1 MNRITRFFM
10 ERSVL
15 FWSFMAIIIIAGVL
29 AFVNMPKLE
38 DPAVAPKQAMVII
51 PYPGASAHEVEMNV
65 AQLMEEELR
74 TLPDVYKIKTDA
86 QDGMATITV
95 EFKMTVLTE
104 DLEQH
109 FDLLRR
115 KVNGIKGKL
124 PPGSYDPIV
133 MDDLMDVYGIFY
145 ALTGNGYSYPE
156 LEKYA
161 KYIRRELSD
170 VPGVKRI
177 SINGTRDETIDII
190 LSKEELSRNGM
201 IPTQVMMALQQA
213 SKPVNAGNL
222 KGGTENLHLR
232 VSEGINTVEDLRD
245 LEIKTPA
252 GKRVR
257 LGEIAKIERTLA
269 SPQRNGFFIN
279 GEPAIA
285 IAIAM
290 EGDAIVP
297 DVGKAVDKR
306 LDEIMK
312 TVPAGMKID
321 KIFFQPDK
329 VNEAIS
335 SFMLNLVESVIIV
348 VLILIFTMGWRS
360 GLIIGFGLVLT
371 IALSFP
377 ILLQMG
383 TTLQRI
389 SLGAFIV
396 AMGMLVDN
404 AVVIMDGILIDRKRG
419 LKPEQYLYRIG
430 KNTALPL
437 LGATI
442 IAAATFIA
450 IYLSPDSAGE
460 YAGDLFLVL
469 CVSLLASWVLALV
482 QVPVCASAWLPKPN
496 KEKEGSAD
504 EATVLNSPV
513 HRSVRKVIATLIAHR
528 WITIT
533 VAAIVL
539 GASCYG
545 LTKVKNLFFP
555 DFDYKQFVVEC
566 YFPSQTSPETVITEL
581 DSMAK
586 MVSADKEIERVAVST
601 GAPAARYCLVR
612 PMTSGGDCY
621 GELLVDCKDYDAVVK
636 KIPGIRSELRRK
648 FPDAYIR
655 IRKYNFSISSSHTVE
670 VEFAGPDPEVLRNLS
685 EQAEKIMR
693 DCKYVDPYSVQNN
706 WNPTSRTLVAEYDH
720 GDALR
725 AGVNREDVANALLAA
740 TDGMPVGT
748 MTDGDNMMIVNLK
761 VRNSDGS
768 EIKDLGD
775 IPVWSMMNV
784 HMDISELPA
793 EIMAGNAGKVA
804 DKALHAV
811 PLSSVAHDIKLEW
824 SENVVKRLNGRR
836 VIEAECDPNPDNDDA
851 TPAKVISEIKDK
863 IDAIPLPAGY
873 SRRWV
878 GEGEMQADATANVL
892 KFVPITLF
900 LIVIIL
906 LLLFNSWRKVALILI
921 CFPFVA
927 VGIVVALLISNSPF
941 TFMAIIGMM
950 GLIGMMV
957 KNAIVLVDEIGRLQ
971 KEEGMHPYHAVI
983 EATVSRVRPVL
994 MASLTT
1000 IVGMIPLIFDPMYGS
1015 MAITIMGGLTAGTAI
1030 TLLLL
1035 PLFYTVMMRVRKPK
1049 LDEKDN
1055 KNEN

>member
-10 ERSVL
+10 ERTVL
-15 FWSFMAIIIIAGVL
+15 FWSFIAIIIVAGVL
-29 AFVNMPKLE
+29 AFINMPKLE

-65 AQLMEEELR
+65 AQLAEEELR
-74 TLPDVYKIKTDA
+74 TLPDVYKIKSDC
-86 QDGMATITV
+86 QDGMAMITV
-95 EFKMTVLTE
+95 EFKMTVLAQ

-115 KVNGIKGKL
+115 KVEGFKSKL
-124 PPGSYDPIV
+124 PAGTYDPIV

-145 ALTGNGYSYPE
+145 ALTGDGYSYPE
-156 LEKYA
+156 LERYA

-170 VPGVKRI
+170 IPGVKHI
-177 SINGTRDETIDII
+177 SISGTRDETIDII
-190 LSKEELSRNGM
+190 LSKEELARNGM

-222 KGGTENLHLR
+222 KEGEENLRLR
-232 VSEGINTVEDLRD
+232 VSEGVNTVEDLRN
-245 LEIKTPA
+245 LEINTPA
-252 GKRVR
+252 GKRMR
-257 LGEIAKIERTLA
+257 LGEIAKIERTL
-269 SPQRNGFFIN
+269 STPQRNGFFIN

-306 LDEIMK
+306 LGEIMK

-329 VNEAIS
+329 VDEAIS
-335 SFMLNLVESVIIV
+335 SFMINLLESVIIV

-360 GLIIGFGLVLT
+360 GLIIGFGLILT

-404 AVVIMDGILIDRKRG
+404 AVVIMDGILIDKKRG

-482 QVPVCASAWLPKPN
+482 QVPVCASAWLPKESPQ
-496 KEKEGSAD
+496 KEAD
-504 EATVLNSPV
+504 ASDGPVLNSRM
-513 HRSVRKVIATLIAHR
+513 HRMIRKTIEVLIAHR
-528 WITIT
+528 WVTIII
-533 VAAIVL
+533 AALVL

-566 YFPSQTSPETVITEL
+566 YFPPQTSPETVITQL
-581 DSMAK
+581 DSMARI
-586 MVSADKEIERVAVST
+586 VSSDKEIERVAVST

-621 GELLVDCKDYDAVVK
+621 GELLIDCKDYDAVVK
-636 KIPGIRSELRRK
+636 KIPGIRRELREK

-670 VEFAGPDPEVLRNLS
+670 VEFAGPDPEVLRRLS
-685 EQAEKIMR
+685 SQAEDIMR
-693 DCKYVDPYSVQNN
+693 KCEYVDPYSVQNN

-720 GDALR
+720 SDGLR
-725 AGVNREDVANALLAA
+725 AGVGREDVANALLAA

-748 MTDGDNMMIVNLK
+748 MTDGDHLMIVNLK
-761 VRNSDGS
+761 VRNADGS
-768 EIKDLGD
+768 KIEELGD
-775 IPVWSMMNV
+775 IPVWSMMNI
-784 HMDISELPA
+784 HLDPTSLPA
-793 EIMAGNAGKVA
+793 EVMAGNASKVA
-804 DKALHAV
+804 DNALHTI

-824 SENVVKRLNGRR
+824 SENAVKRLNGRR
-836 VIEAECDPNPDNDDA
+836 VIEAECDPNPENSDA

-863 IDAIPLPAGY
+863 I
-873 SRRWV
+873 
-878 GEGEMQADATANVL
+878 
-892 KFVPITLF
+892 
-900 LIVIIL
+900 
-906 LLLFNSWRKVALILI
+906 
-921 CFPFVA
+921 
-927 VGIVVALLISNSPF
+927 
-941 TFMAIIGMM
+941 
-950 GLIGMMV
+950 
-957 KNAIVLVDEIGRLQ
+957 
-971 KEEGMHPYHAVI
+971 
-983 EATVSRVRPVL
+983 
-994 MASLTT
+994 
-1000 IVGMIPLIFDPMYGS
+1000 
-1015 MAITIMGGLTAGTAI
+1015 
-1030 TLLLL
+1030 
-1035 PLFYTVMMRVRKPK
+1035 
-1049 LDEKDN
+1049 
-1055 KNEN
+1055 

>member
-10 ERSVL
+10 DRSVL
-15 FWSFMAIIIIAGVL
+15 FWSFMVIIIIAGVL
-29 AFVNMPKLE
+29 SFLYMPKLE
-38 DPAVAPKQAMVII
+38 DPAVAPKQVIVVV

-65 AQLMEEELR
+65 AQLMEDELR
-74 TLPDVYKIKTDA
+74 TLPDVYKIKTEA
-86 QDGMATITV
+86 QDGMAMITV
-95 EFKMTVLTE
+95 EFKMTVMLE

-115 KVNGIKGKL
+115 KVEGIKGRL
-124 PPGSYDPIV
+124 PAGTYDPIV

-145 ALTGNGYSYPE
+145 ALTGEGYSYPE
-156 LEKYA
+156 LERYA

-177 SINGTRDETIDII
+177 SISGVRDETVDIVI
-190 LSKEELSRNGM
+190 SKEELARNGL
-201 IPTQVMMALQQA
+201 IPVQVMMALSQA
-213 SKPVNAGNL
+213 SKPVNAGAL
-222 KGGTENLHLR
+222 ENNSERLSLR
-232 VSEGINTVEDLRD
+232 VSEGVNTVEDLQN
-245 LEIKTPA
+245 LYIKTPA
-252 GKRVR
+252 GKQVR

-269 SPQRNGFFIN
+269 TPQRNGFFVN
-279 GEPAIA
+279 GQPAIA

-297 DVGKAVDKR
+297 DVGKAVDAR
-306 LDEIMK
+306 LSEIMK
-312 TVPAGMKID
+312 NVPAGMEIE

-329 VNEAIS
+329 VDEAIS
-335 SFMLNLVESVIIV
+335 SFMLNLLESVIIV

-360 GLIIGFGLVLT
+360 GMIIGFGLILT

-404 AVVIMDGILIDRKRG
+404 AVVIMDGILVDKKRG
-419 LKPEQYLYRIG
+419 LKPEQYLYRVG

-437 LGATI
+437 LGATV

-482 QVPVCASAWLPKPN
+482 QVPVCASAWLPKDDAKKTGN
-496 KEKEGSAD
+496 ASSE
-504 EATVLNSPV
+504 TVLNSPM
-513 HRSVRKVIATLIAHR
+513 HRMVRKTVSKLIAYK
-528 WITIT
+528 WVTIA
-533 VAAIVL
+533 VAAVVL

-545 LTKVKNLFFP
+545 LTKIKNLFFP

-566 YFPSQTSPETVITEL
+566 YFPSQTSPDSVINEL
-581 DSMAK
+581 DSMARIL
-586 MVSADKEIERVAVST
+586 SADKEIERVAIST
-601 GAPAARYCLVR
+601 GGPAARYCLVR

-621 GELLVDCKDYDAVVK
+621 GELLVDCKDYNDVVK
-636 KIPGIRSELRRK
+636 KIPGIRKELREK

-685 EQAEKIMR
+685 AQAEDIMR
-693 DCKYVDPYSVQNN
+693 KCKYVDPYSVQNN
-706 WNPTSRTLVAEYDH
+706 WNPTARTLVAQYDH
-720 GDALR
+720 SDALR

-740 TDGMPVGT
+740 TDGMPVGI
-748 MTDGDNMMIVNLK
+748 MTDGDHNMIVNFK

-775 IPVWSMMNV
+775 IPVWSMLNV
-784 HMDISELPA
+784 HLDPSEMKTQ
-793 EIMAGNAGKVA
+793 IMTGNADKIA
-804 DKALHAV
+804 DNALKTV
-811 PLSSVAHDIKLEW
+811 PLSSVAKDIKLEW
-824 SENVVKRLNGRR
+824 SENAVKRLNGRR
-836 VIEAECDPNPDNDDA
+836 VIEAECDPNPENSDA
-851 TPAKVISEIKDK
+851 TPAKVMSEIKDK
-863 IDAIPLPAGY
+863 IEAIPLPAGY
-873 SRRWV
+873 SMRWV
-878 GEGEMQADATANVL
+878 GEGEMQTEATSNVL
-892 KFVPITLF
+892 KFMPITLF
-900 LIVIIL
+900 LIIIIL
-906 LLLFNSWRKVALILI
+906 LLLFNSWRKVILILI
-921 CFPFVA
+921 CFPFVV
-927 VGIVVALLISNSPF
+927 VGIVIALLVTDSPF

-950 GLIGMMV
+950 GLIGMMI

-1035 PLFYTVMMRVRKPK
+1035 PLFYTALMRIRKPK
-1049 LDEKDN
+1049 TDVKTD
-1055 KNEN
+1055 K

>member
-1 MNRITRFFM
+1 MGRT
-10 ERSVL
+10 VL
-15 FWSFMAIIIIAGVL
+15 FWSFMVIIIAAGVL
-29 AFVNMPKLE
+29 AFLNMPKLE

-51 PYPGASAHEVEMNV
+51 PYPGASAHEVEINV
-65 AQLMEEELR
+65 AQLVEEELR
-74 TLPDVYKIKTDA
+74 TLPDVYKIKTDC
-86 QDGMATITV
+86 QDGMAMITV

-115 KVNGIKGKL
+115 KVDGIKSKL
-124 PPGSYDPIV
+124 PAGTYDPVV

-145 ALTGNGYSYPE
+145 ALTGDGYSYPE

-177 SINGTRDETIDII
+177 SISGTRDEVIDII
-190 LSKEELSRNGM
+190 LSKEELARNGM

-213 SKPVNAGNL
+213 SKPVNAGNM
-222 KGGTENLHLR
+222 KDGPENLRLR
-232 VSEGINTVEDLRD
+232 VNEGVNTVEDLRN
-245 LEIKTPA
+245 LELNTPA
-252 GKRVR
+252 GKRIR
-257 LGEIAKIERTLA
+257 LGEIAKIERTL
-269 SPQRNGFFIN
+269 STPQRNGFFIN

-297 DVGKAVDKR
+297 DVGKAVDAR
-306 LDEIMK
+306 LDEVMK

-335 SFMLNLVESVIIV
+335 SFMINLIESVIIV
-348 VLILIFTMGWRS
+348 ILILVFTMGWRS
-360 GLIIGFGLVLT
+360 GMIIGFGLVLT

-404 AVVIMDGILIDRKRG
+404 AVVIMDGILIDKKRG

-482 QVPVCASAWLPKPN
+482 QVPVCASAWLPK
-496 KEKEGSAD
+496 EKSGDKNNSPEGA
-504 EATVLNSPV
+504 VLNSPV
-513 HRSVRKVIATLIAHR
+513 HRLIRRTITGLIAHK
-528 WITIT
+528 WLTIII
-533 VAAIVL
+533 AAVVL
-539 GASCYG
+539 GASCYA

-566 YFPSQTSPETVITEL
+566 YFPSRTSPETVITEL
-581 DSMAK
+581 DSMAR
-586 MVSADKEIERVAVST
+586 MVSSDKEIERVAVST
-601 GAPAARYCLVR
+601 GSPAARYCLVR

-621 GELLVDCKDYDAVVK
+621 GELLVDCKDYDDVVK
-636 KIPGIRSELRRK
+636 KIPGIRRELREK

-685 EQAEKIMR
+685 AKAEKIMR
-693 DCKYVDPYSVQNN
+693 DSKYVDSYSVQNN
-706 WNPTSRTLVAEYDH
+706 WNPTARTLVAEYDPN
-720 GDALR
+720 DALR
-725 AGVNREDVANALLAA
+725 GGVNRGDVANALLAA

-761 VRNSDGS
+761 IRNSDGS
-768 EIKDLGD
+768 EITELGD
-775 IPVWSMMNV
+775 IPVWSMMNF
-784 HMDISELPA
+784 HIDPSSLA
-793 EIMAGNAGKVA
+793 SEIMSGNAAKVA
-804 DKALHAV
+804 DNALHTI

-824 SENVVKRLNGRR
+824 SENMVKRLNGRR
-836 VIEAECDPNPDNDDA
+836 VIEAECDPDPENSEA
-851 TPAKVISEIKDK
+851 TPTKVISDIKEK
-863 IDAIPLPAGY
+863 IEAIPLPPGY
-873 SRRWV
+873 SMRWV
-878 GEGEMQADATANVL
+878 GEGEMQTEATTNVL
-892 KFVPITLF
+892 KFMPITLF
-900 LIVIIL
+900 LIIIIL

-921 CFPFVA
+921 CFPFVV
-927 VGIVVALLISNSPF
+927 VGIVIALLLADSPF

-950 GLIGMMV
+950 GLIGMMI

-971 KEEGMHPYHAVI
+971 KEEGTHPYHAVI

-1035 PLFYTVMMRVRKPK
+1035 PLFYTVLMRIRKPK
-1049 LDEKDN
+1049 TDETED
-1055 KNEN
+1055 KN

>member
-10 ERSVL
+10 ERTVL
-15 FWSFMAIIIIAGVL
+15 FWSFMAIIIVAGVL
-29 AFVNMPKLE
+29 AFINMPKLE
-38 DPAVAPKQAMVII
+38 DPVVAPKQAMVVI

-65 AQLMEEELR
+65 AQLMEDELR

-86 QDGMATITV
+86 SDGMAMITV
-95 EFKMTVLTE
+95 EFKMTVMKE

-115 KVNGIKGKL
+115 KVDGISSRL
-124 PPGSYDPIV
+124 PAGTYDPIV
-133 MDDLMDVYGIFY
+133 MDDLTDVYGIFY
-145 ALTGNGYSYPE
+145 ALTGEGYSYPE

-177 SINGTRDETIDII
+177 SITGTRDETVDIT
-190 LSKEELSRNGM
+190 LSKEELSRNGL
-201 IPTQVMMALQQA
+201 IPMQVMMALQQA

-222 KGGTENLHLR
+222 KGGSENIRLS
-232 VSEGINTVEDLRD
+232 VSEGVNTVEDLKN
-245 LEIKTPA
+245 LLVNTPG
-252 GKRVR
+252 GKQVR
-257 LGEIAKIERTLA
+257 LGDIAKIERTL
-269 SPQRNGFFIN
+269 STPQRNGFFVG

-290 EGDAIVP
+290 EEDAIVP
-297 DVGKAVDKR
+297 DVGKAVDAR
-306 LDEIMK
+306 LAEIMK
-312 TVPAGMKID
+312 AVPAGMQTQ

-335 SFMLNLVESVIIV
+335 SFMLNLLESVIIV

-360 GLIIGFGLVLT
+360 GMIIGFGLVLT

-404 AVVIMDGILIDRKRG
+404 AVVIMDGILIDKKRG

-482 QVPVCASAWLPKPN
+482 QVPVCASAWLPKN
-496 KEKEGSAD
+496 DSDKEVKGSD
-504 EATVLNSPV
+504 GMVLNSPV
-513 HRSVRKVIATLIAHR
+513 HRAIRNTAGFLISHK
-528 WITIT
+528 WITIAM
-533 VAAIVL
+533 AAIVL

-566 YFPSQTSPETVITEL
+566 YFPSQTSPETVISEL
-581 DSMAK
+581 DSMARI
-586 MVSADKEIERVAVST
+586 VSADKEIERVAVST

-621 GELLVDCKDYDAVVK
+621 GELLIDCKDYDAVVK
-636 KIPGIRSELRRK
+636 KIPGIRRELRQK

-670 VEFAGPDPEVLRNLS
+670 VEFAGPDPEVLRRLS
-685 EQAEKIMR
+685 GEAEKIMR
-693 DCKYVDPYSVQNN
+693 ECRYVDPYSVQNN
-706 WNPTSRTLVAEYDH
+706 WNPTARTLVAEYDH
-720 GDALR
+720 SDALR
-725 AGVNREDVANALLAA
+725 AGVGREDVANALLAA

-748 MTDGDNMMIVNLK
+748 MTDGDRMMIVNLK

-775 IPVWSMMNV
+775 IPVWTIMNV
-784 HMDISELPA
+784 HVDASKLPA
-793 EIMAGNAGKVA
+793 EILAGNAGKVA
-804 DKALHAV
+804 DHALRSV
-811 PLSSVAHDIKLEW
+811 PLSTVAHDIKLEW

-836 VIEAECDPNPDNDDA
+836 VIEAECDPDPENDEA
-851 TPAKVISEIKDK
+851 TPTKVISEIKDK
-863 IDAIPLPAGY
+863 IEAIPLPAGY
-873 SRRWV
+873 SMRWV
-878 GEGEMQADATANVL
+878 GEGEMQTEATANVL
-892 KFVPITLF
+892 KFMPITLF

-927 VGIVVALLISNSPF
+927 VGIVVALLIADSPF

-957 KNAIVLVDEIGRLQ
+957 KNAIVLMDEIGRLQ
-971 KEEGMHPYHAVI
+971 KEEAMHPYHAVI

-1035 PLFYTVMMRVRKPK
+1035 PVFYTAFMKIRKPK
-1049 LDEKDN
+1049 TDEKTG
-1055 KNEN
+1055 KNEK

>member
-1 MNRITRFFM
+1 MT
-10 ERSVL
+10 RSVW
-15 FWSFMAIIIIAGVL
+15 FWSFMVIIVIAGVL
-29 AFVNMPKLE
+29 SFLYMPKLE
-38 DPAVAPKQAMVII
+38 DPAVAPKQVIVVV

-65 AQLMEEELR
+65 AQLMEDELR
-74 TLPDVYKIKTDA
+74 TLPDVYKIKSEV
-86 QDGMATITV
+86 QDGMAMITV
-95 EFKMTVLTE
+95 EFKMTVMLE

-115 KVNGIKGKL
+115 KVEGIKGRL
-124 PPGSYDPIV
+124 PAGTYDPIV

-145 ALTGNGYSYPE
+145 ALTGEGYSYPE
-156 LEKYA
+156 LERYA

-177 SINGTRDETIDII
+177 SISGVRDETVDIVI
-190 LSKEELSRNGM
+190 SKEELARNGM
-201 IPTQVMMALQQA
+201 IPAQVMMALSQA
-213 SKPVNAGNL
+213 SKPVNAGAL
-222 KGGTENLHLR
+222 ENNSERLSLR
-232 VSEGINTVEDLRD
+232 VSEGVNTVEDLQN
-245 LEIKTPA
+245 LYIKTLA
-252 GKRVR
+252 GKQVR

-269 SPQRNGFFIN
+269 TPQRNGFFVN
-279 GEPAIA
+279 GQPAIA

-297 DVGKAVDKR
+297 DVGKAVDGR
-306 LDEIMK
+306 LAEIMK
-312 TVPAGMKID
+312 NVPAGMEVE

-329 VNEAIS
+329 VDDAIS
-335 SFMLNLVESVIIV
+335 SFMLNLLESVIIV

-360 GLIIGFGLVLT
+360 GMIIGFGLILT

-404 AVVIMDGILIDRKRG
+404 AVVIMDGILVDKKRG
-419 LKPEQYLYRIG
+419 LKPEQYLYRVG

-437 LGATI
+437 LGATV

-482 QVPVCASAWLPKPN
+482 QVPVCASAWLPKDDA
-496 KEKEGSAD
+496 KKLESASS
-504 EATVLNSPV
+504 ETVLNSPM
-513 HRSVRKVIATLIAHR
+513 HRMVRKIVSKLIAYK
-528 WITIT
+528 WVTIA
-533 VAAIVL
+533 VAAVVL

-545 LTKVKNLFFP
+545 LTKIKNLFFP

-566 YFPSQTSPETVITEL
+566 YFPSQTSPDMVITEL
-581 DSMAK
+581 DSMARIL
-586 MVSADKEIERVAVST
+586 SADKEIERVAIST
-601 GAPAARYCLVR
+601 GGPAARYCLVR

-621 GELLVDCKDYDAVVK
+621 GELLVDCKDYNDVVK
-636 KIPGIRSELRRK
+636 KIPGIRKELREK

-685 EQAEKIMR
+685 AQAEEIMR
-693 DCKYVDPYSVQNN
+693 KCKYVDPYSVQNN
-706 WNPTSRTLVAEYDH
+706 WNPTARTLVAQYDH
-720 GDALR
+720 SDALR

-740 TDGMPVGT
+740 TDGMPVGI
-748 MTDGDNMMIVNLK
+748 MTDGDHNMIVNFK

-775 IPVWSMMNV
+775 IPVWSMLNV
-784 HMDISELPA
+784 HLDPSEMKTQ
-793 EIMAGNAGKVA
+793 IMTGNSGKIA
-804 DKALHAV
+804 DNALKAV
-811 PLSSVAHDIKLEW
+811 PLSSVAKDIKLEW
-824 SENVVKRLNGRR
+824 SENSVKRLNGRR
-836 VIEAECDPNPDNDDA
+836 VIEAECDPNPENSDA
-851 TPAKVISEIKDK
+851 TPAKVMSEIKDK
-863 IDAIPLPAGY
+863 IEAIPLPAGY
-873 SRRWV
+873 SMRWV
-878 GEGEMQADATANVL
+878 GEGEMQTEATSNVL
-892 KFVPITLF
+892 KFMPITLF
-900 LIVIIL
+900 LIIIIL
-906 LLLFNSWRKVALILI
+906 LLLFNSWRKVILILI
-921 CFPFVA
+921 CFPFVV
-927 VGIVVALLISNSPF
+927 VGIVIALLVTDSPF

-950 GLIGMMV
+950 GLIGMMI

-1035 PLFYTVMMRVRKPK
+1035 PLFYTALMRIRKPK
-1049 LDEKDN
+1049 TDVKTD
-1055 KNEN
+1055 K